1 MLKKLAVKSMQ
12 ALVVSLTL
20 ISSAFSAETI
30 KIGTFLAVTGP
41 ASFLGEPELKTIQ
54 LYIDKVNAEG
64 GLLGKPVELIHY
76 DTEGN
81 AHKARNYVKK
91 LIEIDEVDLLIGGST
106 SGASLAVIPLVE
118 WAKIPYISLAGA
130 VAIVDPVKKWVFKT
144 PHTDRMAAEKIF
156 KDMQKRGYKRIA
168 LISGKGGFGRSGRA
182 QARGVLDKYGLELV
196 ADEIYGPR
204 DLNMLP
210 QLKRIQNVL
219 RVDAILNFGFGQGPA
234 VVTKNYHHLGIKIP
248 LYQSHGVASKTFVQ
262 LTGEASENVRLPATP
277 LLLADQLPDN
287 SPQKRVIM
295 QYKREYEEVYQS
307 PVSSF
312 GGHAYDGLM
321 MAFSAIKRAGTTD
334 KHKVRTALENTS
346 NYVGTAGV
354 VNMSKQDHLGLDL
367 TAFKMLEIH
376 NGQWVLVE

>member
-54 LYIDKVNAEG
+54 LYIDKVNAGG

-156 KDMQKRGYKRIA
+156 EDMQRRGYKRIA

-182 QARGVLDKYGLELV
+182 QARSVLDRYGLELV

-204 DLNMLP
+204 DLNMLS
-210 QLKRIQNVL
+210 QLKRIQNVPK
-219 RVDAILNFGFGQGPA
+219 VDAILNFGFGQGPV
-234 VVTKNYHHLGIKIP
+234 VVTKNYHQLGIKIP

-295 QYKREYEEVYQS
+295 QYKLEYEQAYQS

-321 MAFSAIKRAGTTD
+321 MAFSAIKRAGTID

-346 NYVGTAGV
+346 NYEGTAGV

>member
-12 ALVVSLTL
+12 ALVVPLIL
-20 ISSAFSAETI
+20 ISTVFGAETI

-41 ASFLGEPELKTIQ
+41 ASFLGEPELKTLQ
-54 LYIDKVNAEG
+54 LYVDKVNAKG
-64 GLLGKPVELIHY
+64 GLLGRQVELIHY

-81 AHKARNYVKK
+81 AHKARNFVKK
-91 LIEIDEVDLLIGGST
+91 LIEIDKVDLLIGGST

-156 KDMQKRGYKRIA
+156 TDMQKRGYKRIA

-182 QARGVLDKYGLELV
+182 QARSVLDKYGLELV
-196 ADEIYGPR
+196 SDEIYGPR
-204 DLNMLP
+204 DHNMLA
-210 QLKRIQNVL
+210 QLKRIQSTPG
-219 RVDAILNFGFGQGPA
+219 VDAILNFGFGQGPA
-234 VVTKNYHHLGIKIP
+234 IVTRNYHQLGIQVP

-262 LTGEASENVRLPATP
+262 LTGKASENVRLPATP
-277 LLLADQLPDN
+277 LLLADQLPDRN
-287 SPQKRVIM
+287 PQKKVIL
-295 QYKREYEEVYQS
+295 QYKSEYQQAYQS
-307 PVSSF
+307 PVSPF
-312 GGHAYDGLM
+312 GGYAYDGLM
-321 MAFSAIKRAGTTD
+321 IALSAIERAGSTN
-334 KHKVRTALENTS
+334 KHKVRAELENTS

-354 VNMSKQDHLGLDL
+354 VNMSKWDHLGLDL

-376 NGQWVLVE
+376 EGQWILIE